1 MEYVSWKVYS
11 WISLERRVEYNYTKY
26 GDSPVCLSEKVD
38 IPNQRVF
45 SRGYGLQADE
55 TTGELLQLELETLT
69 NEECY
74 NRHLTV
80 SETFLYG
87 SRGQKLTKTG
97 TNEFLKNEITNSI
110 KEALY
115 DGITDQVLCTVTTC
129 DGKDSS
135 LDRLAKCVS
144 NDRRHVETPF
154 TVIRKFSLGNGV

>member
-1 MEYVSWKVYS
+1 MYFEKVYS
-11 WISLERRVEYNYTKY
+11 WISLERRVEFNYTKY

-45 SRGYGLQADE
+45 SRGYGQQADE

-80 SETFLYG
+80 SETFLHDQ
-87 SRGQKLTKTG
+87 SGQRLIKFG
-97 TNEFLKNEITNSI
+97 TNDFLKNEIPNSI
-110 KEALY
+110 KLGLY

-135 LDRLAKCVS
+135 LNRLDKCVS
-144 NDRRHVETPF
+144 NDRRHVCTNPI
-154 TVIRKFSLGNGV
+154 TVIRIFS